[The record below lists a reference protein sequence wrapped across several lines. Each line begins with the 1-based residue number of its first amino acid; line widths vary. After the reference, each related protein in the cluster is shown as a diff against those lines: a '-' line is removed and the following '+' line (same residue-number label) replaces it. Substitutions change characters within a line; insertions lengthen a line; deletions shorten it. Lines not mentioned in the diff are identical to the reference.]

1 MADSQAPSIVQD
13 IVFNQK
19 WAESFGNSGM
29 LIALLIGWLEKK
41 ACNCQFQEASFLNME
56 NPAVA

>member
-1 MADSQAPSIVQD
+1 MADSQAPSFVQD

-29 LIALLIGWLEKK
+29 LIALLIEWPENK
-41 ACNCQFQEASFLNME
+41 ACNCPFQEI
-56 NPAVA
+56 PT

>member
-1 MADSQAPSIVQD
+1 MADSQAPSFVQD

-29 LIALLIGWLEKK
+29 LIALLIEWLENK
-41 ACNCQFQEASFLNME
+41 ACNCPFQEI
-56 NPAVA
+56 PT